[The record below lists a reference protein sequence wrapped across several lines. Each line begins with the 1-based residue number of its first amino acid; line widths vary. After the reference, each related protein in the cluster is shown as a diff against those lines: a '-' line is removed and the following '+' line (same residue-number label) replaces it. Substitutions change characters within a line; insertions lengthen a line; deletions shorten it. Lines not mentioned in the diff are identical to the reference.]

1 MNKLKDRMT
10 LNPIMTFIILIIL
23 TFVVSGILS
32 LLGVGATYSQIDNVG
47 NSVRTFEQVE
57 SLFNIDGLKYLF
69 TNTVSNFAFF
79 APLVM
84 LIIVLFGIGI
94 MERSGFLKTAFSIL
108 TKRLKKNTITFIL
121 VFICIIATIIGDLA
135 YVIFIPLSAL
145 LFIHGKRNPL
155 IGIVASFAALTCG
168 SGLNILFTSVDSTLM
183 AQTLIGASIIDKSY
197 VLAPMM
203 FIIIKSIGVL
213 VCAILVTRITEG
225 LIAPK
230 MGKYEFEEEINPD
243 EDEIKIED
251 IEDIEETEEIK
262 GISKDEKR
270 GLVFGLS
277 AGFIYILIFVYNIIP
292 GLPLSGNLLDSSQ
305 NFYIDKLF
313 GIDSFFSQGFVF
325 IITILFVVLG
335 LFYGLGAKTIKNNKD
350 ICDYLAHSL
359 DGIGRPITFIFF
371 AATFISLFKYT
382 NIGVVVTASF
392 AEFISTTSFQ
402 GLPLVILLFVVG
414 LLTSLVLP
422 SPIIRWSILSGV
434 VVPVVMISGISPEF
448 AQVIFRFSDVF
459 IGLTPLFAYFVI
471 YLAFMEKYNQEE
483 RPFALFRAIKMQM
496 PYSLTV
502 GGILLALLILWYL
515 VGLPIG
521 IDGSAI
527 L

>member
-1 MNKLKDRMT
+1 MNKLKERMT

-23 TFVVSGILS
+23 TFIVSGILS
-32 LLGVGATYSQIDNVG
+32 LLGVGATYSQVDNVG
-47 NSVRTFEQVE
+47 NTVRTFETVQ
-57 SLFNIDGLKYLF
+57 SLFNLTGLKYVF
-69 TNTVSNFAFF
+69 TNTVSNFALF

-84 LIIVLFGIGI
+84 LIIVLIGIGI
-94 MERSGFLKTAFSIL
+94 MERSGFLKTAFSVL
-108 TKRLKKNTITFIL
+108 TKRFKKNTITFIW
-121 VFICIIATIIGDLA
+121 VFICIIASIIGDLS
-135 YVIFIPLSAL
+135 YVILIPLSAL
-145 LFIHGKRNPL
+145 LWIHGKRNPL
-155 IGIVASFAALTCG
+155 IGIVATFAALTSG
-168 SGLNILFTSVDSTLM
+168 SGLSVIFTSIDSTLM
-183 AQTLIGASIIDKSY
+183 AQTLIGANIIDQNY
-197 VLAPMM
+197 ILEPMM
-203 FIIIKSIGVL
+203 FIIIKSIGAL
-213 VCAILVTRITEG
+213 ICAILVTRITEG
-225 LIAPK
+225 LIAPR
-230 MGKYEFEEEINPD
+230 MGKYEFEKNSET
-243 EDEIKIED
+243 DEIKIED
-251 IEDIEETEEIK
+251 IEDIEEVK
-262 GISKDEKR
+262 GLDKDEKR
-270 GLVFGLS
+270 GLFIGLL
-277 AGFIYILIFVYNIIP
+277 AGFIYILIFAYNIIP
-292 GLPLSGNLLDSSQ
+292 GLPLSGNLLDPSQ

-335 LFYGLGAKTIKNNKD
+335 LFYGIGAKTIKNNKD
-350 ICDYLAHSL
+350 ICDYLGHSL

-382 NIGVVVTASF
+382 NIGVVITASF

-402 GLPLVILLFVVG
+402 GLPLVILIFVIG

-434 VVPVVMISGISPEF
+434 VVPVVMIAGISPEF

-459 IGLTPLFAYFVI
+459 IGLTPLFAYFII

-483 RPFALFRAIKMQM
+483 RPFALFRAIKMQL

-521 IDGSAI
+521 IDGSAV
-527 L
+527 LLG